1 MRKGKSARIVKMA
14 EDDGRAL
21 RVTLDLIQGA
31 EKGGFLYATI
41 GSREVAPVMVSAKEV
56 RLLLAMD
63 EAMRRDRTKPEEAR
77 GWRDAEQ
84 IGRLVEELPAP
95 SAWPLAVG
103 TVRRYIC
110 NLRKLWAVAG
120 QLAALDVPEL
130 IRMKRGF
137 GYRLAVG
144 LTVIDRSQP
153 EGNRPEHGRQH

>member
-1 MRKGKSARIVKMA
+1 MA

-84 IGRLVEELPAP
+84 IGRRRGTPG
-95 SAWPLAVG
+95 AV
-103 TVRRYIC
+103 
-110 NLRKLWAVAG
+110 
-120 QLAALDVPEL
+120 
-130 IRMKRGF
+130 
-137 GYRLAVG
+137 RLA
-144 LTVIDRSQP
+144 TRC
-153 EGNRPEHGRQH
+153 GNGPTIHLQSAEALGCRRAARRPGSARAHPDEAGVRLSPCRRVDCDRPEPARGQSARARPATLTAVP